1 MNDINEKDGLDILDS
16 ALSADDHDYGDAS
29 GTVDTNDG
37 GELDDHSGEL
47 QQQPEV
53 NIDDNEQQSLT
64 PEQSMQGQEPT
75 VDAPGSQQQVPA
87 DNPNNFKRV
96 GAQFADGRG
105 NIVNKDG
112 KIIARAGESARHWQ
126 TASRALAQVDNLNRQ
141 MNVLQNERQQ
151 YQQIIAQ
158 AKEISELPQKLGV
171 TREDYNEGMTL
182 MSKWRAD
189 PVAVAREIVAR
200 TLTFG
205 YNVTDILGKEAGD
218 ALEMKA
224 IAQLVQQST
233 APIRHQ
239 AEQETRQ
246 QQVQQQA
253 TQQYDAFVAKY
264 EHADVHADAIANM
277 MNQGLQPVEA
287 YFRVREFAISN
298 GLDFTQP
305 LAPQVA
311 QMQQRHNGQRTTDQ
325 QRRTAPM
332 VAGNGRGTQTMMTND
347 PAMASADDDWGSI
360 LRSAGL

>member
-1 MNDINEKDGLDILDS
+1 MDPNEKNNLDILDN
-16 ALSADDHDYGDAS
+16 ALSGDDHDYGDNTAAVS
-29 GTVDTNDG
+29 EFEDG
-37 GELDDHSGEL
+37 NEPEDHSAL
-47 QQQPEV
+47 DQQSEV
-53 NIDDNEQQSLT
+53 NIDDNDQQTIT
-64 PEQSMQGQEPT
+64 PEQSIAGQQPAVAEPGH
-75 VDAPGSQQQVPA
+75 VPNVSQ

-105 NIVNKDG
+105 NIVDKDG

-126 TASRALAQVDNLNRQ
+126 TASRAQAQVENLNRQ
-141 MNVLQNERQQ
+141 MTVLHNERQQ

-158 AKEISELPQKLGV
+158 AKEISELPQRLGV
-171 TREDYNEGMTL
+171 SKEDYTEGMTL
-182 MSKWRAD
+182 MSKWKAD

-205 YNVTDILGKEAGD
+205 YNVTDILGKNAGD

-233 APIRHQ
+233 APIRQQ
-239 AEQETRQ
+239 AETESRN

-253 TQQYDAFVAKY
+253 EQQYNSFVAKY

-277 MNQGLQPVEA
+277 MNNGVQPVEA

-311 QMQQRHNGQRTTDQ
+311 QMQQRQNGQRTTDP

-332 VAGNGRGTQTMMTND
+332 VAGNGRGTQTMMTNE